1 MLNIINKG
9 FKSKVE
15 IFFGMIFTFIFFV
28 LLPKYKL
35 FSKLKILLMKNCV
48 KYVMYKV
55 VQLGM
60 YELHCDDLILN
71 LFRKTDSLRQ
81 RYFRMFRINF
91 TIYVDIRFT
100 FLFQL
105 IF

>member
-1 MLNIINKG
+1 
-9 FKSKVE
+9 
-15 IFFGMIFTFIFFV
+15 
-28 LLPKYKL
+28 
-35 FSKLKILLMKNCV
+35 MKNCV

-81 RYFRMFRINF
+81 RYFRMFKINF
-91 TIYVDIRFT
+91 TI
-100 FLFQL
+100 
-105 IF
+105 